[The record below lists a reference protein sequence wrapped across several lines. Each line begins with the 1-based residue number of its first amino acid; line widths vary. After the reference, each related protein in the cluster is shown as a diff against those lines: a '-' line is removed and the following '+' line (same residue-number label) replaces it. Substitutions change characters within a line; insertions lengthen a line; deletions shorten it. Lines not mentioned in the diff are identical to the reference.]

1 MLAIKG
7 LWSKFVH
14 ESGLRSRKIA
24 LCKGGGSSVY
34 MGLGSTKIGTQ
45 KMKPEI
51 PKGILMTTTSTK
63 QGAFKDT
70 RNEVKPRPRTFLR
83 IPNFAP
89 GISYIQ
95 KIGNP
100 QLLDAKVEPA
110 SMRKYRFH
118 FVCCLKLY
126 SCSGVP

>member
-1 MLAIKG
+1 
-7 LWSKFVH
+7 
-14 ESGLRSRKIA
+14 
-24 LCKGGGSSVY
+24 
-34 MGLGSTKIGTQ
+34 
-45 KMKPEI
+45 MKPEV
-51 PKGILMTTTSTK
+51 PKGLLMTTTSTK

-110 SMRKYRFH
+110 SLRKYRFH
-118 FVCCLKLY
+118 LVCCLKLY
-126 SCSGVP
+126 SCSGVPMKTKTWPLMFGVRHPSNMNDSDVSPIPMSFSVVHLTLHQTRCP